1 MGVIYDTQQEVLELL
16 DGVNDRLYKKSYN
29 DYIVLMARGD
39 VIPELVNIGKE
50 PYVVDYQMDH
60 YYDETRERFYVEYL
74 QKRYRKEGFDYTG
87 EDGFF
92 DLNIELMIYSHIWE
106 SHYLLKT
113 LSHIADLL
121 SGKPY
126 NWGLRI
132 PFNNNKN
139 YIKENII
146 IPLIEAGDD
155 LGTFLKDAYSPNL
168 RNGFAHS
175 MYDIDCKSRKIS
187 LHNLKFD
194 KDDTVQHEI
203 TFDDFQMK
211 FLKSIQFSYM
221 LARMIVKTREDV
233 AKTCNGKAVTEPF
246 ELPNKRKLQIFVDYR
261 EIRGVQYPEFRAA
274 LIKEVVKRFN
284 IGDWVQFE
292 SIKTPIEVVDVIN
305 TEKEQFVKLKG
316 ARKMCSSTMLTLSS
330 APDKV
335 DENCNDYKIIK
346 RYLT

>member
-1 MGVIYDTQQEVLELL
+1 MGVIYETQQEVLKLL

-39 VIPELVNIGKE
+39 VIPELVNIGKD
-50 PYVVDYQMDH
+50 PYVVDYQIDH

-74 QKRYRKEGFDYTG
+74 QKRYRIEGFDYTG
-87 EDGFF
+87 KDGFF

-121 SGKPY
+121 SGKQY
-126 NWGLRI
+126 NWELRI

-146 IPLIEAGDD
+146 GPLIEMGDE
-155 LGTFLKDAYSPNL
+155 LGVFLKDAYSPNL

-175 MYDIDCKSRKIS
+175 MYDIDCDRRKIS

-194 KDDTVQHEI
+194 KEDTVQREI
-203 TFDDFQMK
+203 SFDNFQKK
-211 FLKSIQFSYM
+211 FLKSIQFSYN
-221 LARMIVKTREDV
+221 LARMIAKVRQDV
-233 AKTCNGKAVTEPF
+233 AETCKGKAVTEPF

-284 IGDWVQFE
+284 IGDWILFE
-292 SIKTPIEVVDVIN
+292 SIKTPIEVVDVVN
-305 TEKEQFVKLKG
+305 TEKEQFVRLNG
-316 ARKMCSSTMLTLSS
+316 ATKMCSSTMLTL
-330 APDKV
+330 AEQPDQL
-335 DENCNDYKIIK
+335 DENCSDYRLI
-346 RYLT
+346 RLYLS

>member
-1 MGVIYDTQQEVLELL
+1 MSVLYDTQQEVLQLL
-16 DGVNDRLYKKSYN
+16 EGVDERLLKKSYN

-39 VIPELVNIGKE
+39 VIPELANIGKS
-50 PYVVDYQMDH
+50 PYVIDYNMDH
-60 YYDETRERFYVEYL
+60 YNDETRDRFYVKYL

-126 NWGLRI
+126 NWELRI

-146 IPLIEAGDD
+146 APLIEVGDE
-155 LGTFLKDAYSPNL
+155 LGVFLKDAYSPNL

-175 MYDIDCKSRKIS
+175 MYAMDCESRKIS

-194 KDDTVQHEI
+194 KDDTVQKEI
-203 TFDDFQMK
+203 TFDDFQKK

-221 LARMIVKTREDV
+221 LTRWIKETREDI
-233 AKTCNGKAVTEPF
+233 AKSCHGRAITKPF
-246 ELPNKRKLQIFVDYR
+246 ELPNKCKLQIFVDYR
-261 EIRGVQYPEFRAA
+261 EIHGIQFPEFRGA
-274 LIKEVVKRFN
+274 LIKEVVKRFK
-284 IGDWVQFE
+284 IGDWVLFE
-292 SIKTPIEVVDVIN
+292 SIKTPIEIVDVVN

-316 ARKMCSSTMLTLSS
+316 ARKKCSSTMLTL
-330 APDKV
+330 AEKPNEIDT
-335 DENCNDYKIIK
+335 NCSDYKLI
-346 RYLT
+346 RLYLS

>member
-1 MGVIYDTQQEVLELL
+1 MGVIYDAQDEVLKLL
-16 DGVNDRLYKKSYN
+16 DGVNERLYKKSYN

-50 PYVVDYQMDH
+50 TYVVDYQMDL
-60 YYDETRERFYVEYL
+60 YNDETRERFYVEYL

-87 EDGFF
+87 VDGFF
-92 DLNIELMIYSHIWE
+92 GLNIELMIYSHIWE

-113 LSHIADLL
+113 LSHIANLL

-126 NWGLRI
+126 NWELRI

-146 IPLIEAGDD
+146 TPLIEASDD

-187 LHNLKFD
+187 LHDLKFD
-194 KDDTVQHEI
+194 KDDTVQREI
-203 TFDDFQMK
+203 TFEDFQKK
-211 FLKSIQFSYM
+211 FLKSIQFAYM
-221 LARMIVKTREDV
+221 LERMIVRTREDI
-233 AKTCNGKAVTEPF
+233 AGACKGKAVTEPF
-246 ELPNKRKLQIFVDYR
+246 ELPNKRNLQIFVDYR
-261 EIRGVQYPEFRAA
+261 EIRGVQYPEFRAV
-274 LIKEVVKRFN
+274 LIKEDVKRFN
-284 IGDWVQFE
+284 IGDWVHFE
-292 SIKTPIEVVDVIN
+292 SIKTPIEVVDIIN

-330 APDKV
+330 APSIV
-335 DENCNDYKIIK
+335 DENCTDYKTIK
-346 RYLT
+346 LYLS